1 MPDAGCRMPEARS
14 QKPDT
19 GYLLVWKRACE
30 RSVICQRACER
41 SASEAICY
49 LEASLRAICKR
60 SDLSSGSEL
69 ASGLIADS
77 CNLPSMSTVAVVVA
91 AEPGEGFEGSKYL
104 TVVHGTPMLEGI
116 VREVA
121 RWPVD
126 DVIVVLGSDGEQI
139 AEQAD
144 LGATTII
151 IDPGWSEG
159 ESSPIRAALDLVT
172 RDRSVD
178 LIVLVR
184 GDQPGVE
191 GSVAEAL
198 IDAARQEGAD
208 AVTPRYRYA
217 QGWPV
222 VIGPSLWDRFL
233 SIEGGLD
240 VHDVIA
246 THANTSEEV
255 WVDHLEPRVIAVQ
268 DDLRRD
274 R

>member
-1 MPDAGCRMPEARS
+1 
-14 QKPDT
+14 
-19 GYLLVWKRACE
+19 
-30 RSVICQRACER
+30 
-41 SASEAICY
+41 
-49 LEASLRAICKR
+49 
-60 SDLSSGSEL
+60 
-69 ASGLIADS
+69 
-77 CNLPSMSTVAVVVA
+77 MSTVAVVVA

-139 AEQAD
+139 VEQAD
-144 LGATTII
+144 LGTATII

-198 IDAARQEGAD
+198 IDVARQADAD
-208 AVTPRYRYA
+208 AVTPKYRYA

-222 VIGPSLWDRFL
+222 VIGSSLWDRFL

-246 THANTSEEV
+246 SHANTREEV
-255 WVDHLEPRVIAVQ
+255 WVDHLEPRVIAAQ